1 MGNAVTWFE
10 VNGPDPDQTAKFY
23 AELFGWHTDPIPGQ
37 DYVLIDTHA
46 GSGING
52 GFAKT
57 REGQAQASV
66 FYAEGPDI
74 QALLD
79 KAESLGGKTVVPVT
93 VVPDMVTFA
102 QFLDP
107 FGNTIGLA
115 QGDGSVRVS
124 EGDNPPV
131 DWFEMSCSEPE
142 KAWDFY
148 RQLFGWEITAGSP
161 QEGQGFVHG
170 SVDTGGAGA
179 RGGIGTSPDGQP
191 RVTMYA
197 AVDDLQK
204 YLERA
209 ESLGAKTVMP
219 STQVD
224 EHTWIAVFVDPAGT
238 TFGLYNYEH

>member
-52 GFAKT
+52 GFGKT

-107 FGNTIGLA
+107 FGNTVGLA
-115 QGDGSVRVS
+115 QGDGSVLRGRQPAGGLVRDELLGAREGVGILPAAVRV
-124 EGDNPPV
+124 GGHGG
-131 DWFEMSCSEPE
+131 
-142 KAWDFY
+142 
-148 RQLFGWEITAGSP
+148 FGSGWPGLRARLGGHRRSR
-161 QEGQGFVHG
+161 GQGRHR
-170 SVDTGGAGA
+170 DIA
-179 RGGIGTSPDGQP
+179 RRT
-191 RVTMYA
+191 
-197 AVDDLQK
+197 
-204 YLERA
+204 
-209 ESLGAKTVMP
+209 AKGDHVRR
-219 STQVD
+219 
-224 EHTWIAVFVDPAGT
+224 G
-238 TFGLYNYEH
+238 